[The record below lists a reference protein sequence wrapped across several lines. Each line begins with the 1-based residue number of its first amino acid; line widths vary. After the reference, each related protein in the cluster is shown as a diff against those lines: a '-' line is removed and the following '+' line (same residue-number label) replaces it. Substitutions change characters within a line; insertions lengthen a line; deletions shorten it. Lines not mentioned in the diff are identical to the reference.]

1 MRATHAVR
9 DELVQAMERF
19 SAKAAAAAIL
29 DVNTG
34 EVIAEASLP
43 DYDPNNPVDALKP
56 NTINRSRSASMKW
69 ARPSRR

>member
-9 DELVQAMERF
+9 DELVHAMERF

-43 DYDPNNPVDALKP
+43 DYDPNNPTDALKS
-56 NTINRSRSASMKW
+56 NNINRLD
-69 ARPSRR
+69 RRRL